1 MIIDVHTHIFPAI
14 FRDKRSSFF
23 DEEPAFKM
31 LYSHKASKLEGAQS
45 LIQDMDADGVDVSV
59 VFGFPWKKVE
69 NFKRHNDYIIE
80 SVSTYPERLIGLSC
94 FDPLSPCGANEAER
108 CFKLGFK
115 GVGELAV
122 YDSHLT
128 DDIISRMSDVMT
140 VCREYD
146 APLLMHVNEPVGHQY
161 PGKQAITLKQIE
173 NLIRKYPD
181 NKIILAH
188 WGGGIFFYALLKKE
202 ARELLKNVWFDTA
215 ASPFLYDPAIYKT
228 AGSIIGYDKIL
239 FGSDY
244 PLIKPGRY
252 FKEISSTG
260 IAPENINKI
269 KGNNA
274 GNLFHHG
281 GHGEHG
287 EITIKAY

>member
-1 MIIDVHTHIFPAI
+1 MIIDAHTHIFPAI
-14 FRDKRSSFF
+14 FRDKREAFF
-23 DEEPAFKM
+23 ADEPAFEM
-31 LYSHKASKLEGAQS
+31 LYSNSSSKMADAES
-45 LIQDMDADGVDVSV
+45 IIQNMDADDVDVSV
-59 VFGFPWKKVE
+59 VFGFPWKKSE

-80 SVSTYPERLIGLSC
+80 SVSTHPARMTGLSC
-94 FDPLSPCGANEAER
+94 FDPVSSEGAKEAER
-108 CFKLGFK
+108 CFKAGLK

-122 YDSHLT
+122 YDSPLT
-128 DDIISRMSDVMT
+128 DEIILKMDDVMA
-140 VCREYD
+140 VCREYG

-161 PGKQAITLKQIE
+161 PGKQPITQKQIE
-173 NLIRKYPD
+173 SFIKKYPD

-202 ARELLKNVWFDTA
+202 MKEAFKNVWFDTA

-228 AGSIIGYDKIL
+228 AGEIIGYDKIL

-252 FKEISSTG
+252 FKEIETTG

-274 GNLFHHG
+274 GNLFHHR
-281 GHGEHG
+281 GH
-287 EITIKAY
+287 